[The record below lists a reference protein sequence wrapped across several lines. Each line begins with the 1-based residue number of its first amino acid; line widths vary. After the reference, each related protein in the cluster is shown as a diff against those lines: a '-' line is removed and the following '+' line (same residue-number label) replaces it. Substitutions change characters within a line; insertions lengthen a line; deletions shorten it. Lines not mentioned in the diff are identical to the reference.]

1 MPIYKQPKA
10 LWGPGS
16 FWGSPGQAHLEVL
29 EAQLAAEQLVLLPHV
44 LLQVPEEAEGW
55 QLRAPWAL
63 MLQQLPR
70 EKPQPPTQLALSV
83 VQSRGTCQTPTQG

>member
-1 MPIYKQPKA
+1 M
-10 LWGPGS
+10 
-16 FWGSPGQAHLEVL
+16 
-29 EAQLAAEQLVLLPHV
+29 LLPHV

-55 QLRAPWAL
+55 QVRAPWAL

-83 VQSRGTCQTPTQG
+83 VQSRGTCQTPTQGQGTGSKSVVPALHEMTISISFLAFYRP